1 MDPQVGPPMH
11 CLSFSLCS
19 TLRPWISIRQEQF
32 WVIFLIWVG
41 DPIFQPQTMHN
52 HWICF
57 LQVLSPICWLF
68 WLMSSFLGPGN
79 LLLPWHLGLTSGYPC
94 FPILH
99 WYTPPFNFWPSVLL
113 LPSLSPPT
121 PDPFPPSPFSL
132 PGPCYPLPTMIILFP
147 LLCKTEA
154 QEKGWPNCRCFC
166 ISSFNGETHIETATE
181 SVGRNQWVKLRNTWN
196 QCWAEWQTS
205 LLRCAS
211 VSN

>member
-1 MDPQVGPPMH
+1 
-11 CLSFSLCS
+11 
-19 TLRPWISIRQEQF
+19 
-32 WVIFLIWVG
+32 
-41 DPIFQPQTMHN
+41 
-52 HWICF
+52 
-57 LQVLSPICWLF
+57 
-68 WLMSSFLGPGN
+68 MSSFLGPGN